1 MHGFMKRIATAVVL
15 IAVVFG
21 VVFLGNSLLLAMVAC
36 VVALLAAYEY
46 AGLTRAGGAA
56 VPVWWLLPAIA
67 LLFAQSEFLP
77 LEGPLPLLSFLGLS
91 LLTFAAFFEARSG
104 RLQQVLPIAAAGFF
118 GLIYVGYPLMLLPLF
133 AAKENGK
140 TLLVFLM
147 LVVWTGDIA
156 ALYIG
161 KAFGRRKL
169 APALSPNKTVEGAV
183 ASLAGSVAVA
193 GVLVAICDLAG
204 ARQSTLLH
212 ISEPP
217 WQTLLLALLVNAAAQ
232 VGDLVESAIK
242 RGAGVKDSGNMLP
255 GHGGILDRID
265 ALLVAAPVLWYLLL
279 LKESA
284 GLGGF

>member
-1 MHGFMKRIATAVVL
+1 MKRVLTAVVL
-15 IAVVFG
+15 ITIVVGIVFFG
-21 VVFLGNSLLLAMVAC
+21 NPLLLAIAAC

-46 AGLTRAGGAA
+46 AELTRTGGAK
-56 VPVWWLLPAIA
+56 VPTWWLLPAIT
-67 LLFAQSEFLP
+67 LLFAQSYFLP

-91 LLTFAAFFEARSG
+91 LLTFAAFYEAG
-104 RLQQVLPIAAAGFF
+104 KNRLQHVLPVTAAGFF
-118 GLIYVGYPLMLLPLF
+118 GLIYIGYPLMLVPQF
-133 AAKENGK
+133 AAKENGR
-140 TLLVFLM
+140 TLLLFLM

-156 ALYIG
+156 ALYVG
-161 KAFGRRKL
+161 KAFGKHRL
-169 APALSPNKTVEGAV
+169 APALSPNKTWEGAI
-183 ASLAGSVAVA
+183 ASLLGA
-193 GVLVAICDLAG
+193 VLVAGLLAMVCAYVG
-204 ARQSTLLH
+204 ERESTALH
-212 ISEPP
+212 ISEPL

-242 RGAGVKDSGNMLP
+242 RGFGVKDSGTMLP

>member
-1 MHGFMKRIATAVVL
+1 MKRVLTAVVL
-15 IAVVFG
+15 IALVVGIVFFG
-21 VVFLGNSLLLAMVAC
+21 NPLLLAVAAC

-46 AGLTRAGGAA
+46 ATLTRTGGDS
-56 VPVWWLLPAIA
+56 VPTWWLLPAIV
-67 LLFAQSEFLP
+67 LLFAESYFRP

-91 LLTFAAFFEARSG
+91 LLTFAAFYEATQN
-104 RLQQVLPIAAAGFF
+104 RLAAVLPVTASGFF
-118 GLIYVGYPLMLLPLF
+118 GLIYIGYPLMLLPLF

-140 TLLVFLM
+140 TLLLFLM

-161 KAFGRRKL
+161 KAFGRHKL
-169 APALSPNKTVEGAV
+169 APALSPNKTWEGAV
-183 ASLAGSVAVA
+183 ASLAGAILVAGLLAVA
-193 GVLVAICDLAG
+193 CTFAG
-204 ARQSTLLH
+204 DRGSTALH
-212 ISEPP
+212 ISEPL

-232 VGDLVESAIK
+232 IGDLVESAIK
-242 RGAGVKDSGNMLP
+242 RGAGVKDSGTMLP

-279 LKESA
+279 LKDSA

>member
-1 MHGFMKRIATAVVL
+1 MKRVLTAVVL

-21 VVFLGNSLLLAMVAC
+21 IVFFGNQLVLAIAAC

-46 AGLTRAGGAA
+46 SALTIAAGAG
-56 VPVWWLLPAIA
+56 VPEWWLLSAIT
-67 LLFAQSEFLP
+67 LLFAQSQFLP

-91 LLTFAAFFEARSG
+91 LLTYLAFYDARHG
-104 RLQQVLPIAAAGFF
+104 RLKYTLPVAAEGFF
-118 GLIYVGYPLMLLPLF
+118 GLIYIGYPLMLVPMF
-133 AAKENGK
+133 FAKENGK

-161 KAFGRRKL
+161 KAVGRHKL
-169 APALSPNKTVEGAV
+169 APALSPNKTWEGSA
-183 ASLAGSVAVA
+183 ASLAGSVLIAA
-193 GVLVAICDLAG
+193 GLAG
-204 ARQSTLLH
+204 LCNLIAARGTTILH
-212 ISEPP
+212 ISEPL
-217 WQTLLLALLVNAAAQ
+217 WQTLLLAAVVNVAAQ
-232 VGDLVESAIK
+232 IGDLVESAIK
-242 RGAGVKDSGNMLP
+242 RGVGVKDSGAMLP

>member
-1 MHGFMKRIATAVVL
+1 MKRVLTAVIL
-15 IAVVFG
+15 IAVVVGIVFFG
-21 VVFLGNSLLLAMVAC
+21 NLLLLAIAAC

-46 AGLTRAGGAA
+46 AGLTRSGDAA
-56 VPVWWLLPAIA
+56 VPAWWLLPAIT
-67 LLFAQSEFLP
+67 LLFAESYFRP

-91 LLTFAAFFEARSG
+91 LLTFASFYEATKS
-104 RLQQVLPIAAAGFF
+104 RLQAVLPVTASGFF

-140 TLLVFLM
+140 TLLLFLM

-156 ALYIG
+156 ALYVG
-161 KAFGRRKL
+161 KAFGRHKL
-169 APALSPNKTVEGAV
+169 APALSPNKTWEGAA
-183 ASLAGSVAVA
+183 ASLAGA
-193 GVLVAICDLAG
+193 VLVAGILAFICAVLG
-204 ARQSTLLH
+204 AKESTALH
-212 ISEPP
+212 ISEPV

-242 RGAGVKDSGNMLP
+242 RGAGVKDSGTMLP

>member
-1 MHGFMKRIATAVVL
+1 MKRILTAVVL
-15 IAVVFG
+15 IAVVVA
-21 VVFLGNSLLLAMVAC
+21 VVFFGNALLLSLTAC

-46 AGLTRAGGAA
+46 AQLTATGGTAI
-56 VPVWWLLPAIA
+56 PVWWLLPAIT
-67 LLFAQSEFLP
+67 LLFAESYFRP

-91 LLTFAAFFEARSG
+91 LLTYASFHEATKQ
-104 RLQQVLPIAAAGFF
+104 RLQSVLPVTAAGFF
-118 GLIYVGYPLMLLPLF
+118 GLIYIGYPLMLVPLF
-133 AAKENGK
+133 VARENGK
-140 TLLVFLM
+140 TLLLFLM

-169 APALSPNKTVEGAV
+169 APALSPNKTWEGAV
-183 ASLAGSVAVA
+183 ASLVGAVLMAGLLAAVCS
-193 GVLVAICDLAG
+193 LVG
-204 ARQSTLLH
+204 ARGSTALH
-212 ISEPP
+212 VSEPL

-242 RGAGVKDSGNMLP
+242 RGVDVKDSGTMLP

-265 ALLVAAPVLWYLLL
+265 ALLVAAPVLWYLLV
-279 LKESA
+279 LKDAA